1 MSSIGIQIYT
11 PFHALVFVNRYVL
24 GAGSLH
30 GKESV
35 QDMITF
41 QMDLSTLNYTI
52 TLVNELRATFTI
64 TVYCYMF
71 KVPVFCLFA
80 RKK

>member
-1 MSSIGIQIYT
+1 
-11 PFHALVFVNRYVL
+11 
-24 GAGSLH
+24 
-30 GKESV
+30 
-35 QDMITF
+35 MITF

-80 RKK
+80 RKKIKLLTPQKRVTPLTKLMKKFFL